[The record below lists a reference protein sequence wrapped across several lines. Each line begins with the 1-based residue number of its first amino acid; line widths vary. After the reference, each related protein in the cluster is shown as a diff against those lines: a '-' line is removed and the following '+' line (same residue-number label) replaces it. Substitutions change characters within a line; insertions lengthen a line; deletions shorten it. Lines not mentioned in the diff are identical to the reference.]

1 MYFNNITGSNYRLLS
16 LSSIKENHLYLLVG
30 SLLLTLYFIQLNLN
44 LRWLWL
50 DNLQGN
56 EVYQQ
61 VTGFMLLAYVI
72 LQGRLGYH
80 RLRYPKKSFAPL
92 LKSHKL
98 HGVFGP
104 LLFYVH
110 SMDIGFAYQVV
121 LTFIFLGN
129 SLVGYLNPQALKV
142 RVKWYVLS
150 WTIVHVSLALL
161 TLALMLFHIYVVYYY
176 S

>member
-1 MYFNNITGSNYRLLS
+1 M
-16 LSSIKENHLYLLVG
+16 
-30 SLLLTLYFIQLNLN
+30 LTLYFIQLNLN

-56 EVYQQ
+56 EIYQQ

-72 LQGRLGYH
+72 FQARLGYQ
-80 RLRYPKKSFAPL
+80 RLRYPKKPFAVI
-92 LKSHKL
+92 LKNHKL

-104 LLFYVH
+104 VLFYVH

-121 LTFIFLGN
+121 LTFVFLGN
-129 SLVGYLNPQALKV
+129 SLLGYLNPQAIRV
-142 RVKWYVLS
+142 RVRWYVYS
-150 WTIVHVSLALL
+150 WVFIHVSLAIL
-161 TLALMLFHIYVVYYY
+161 TLVLMLFHIYVVYYY